1 MSLIDYARVST
12 AEVRQVLDR
21 RLAALNVAGCP
32 RVFEDHASG
41 AVYSLIK
48 TAKANGLESYAYLRY
63 VFTEMPKAP
72 ALVDVEA
79 LLSTRLDPSRLAN
92 ASTSLETS

>member
-1 MSLIDYARVST
+1 M
-12 AEVRQVLDR
+12 
-21 RLAALNVAGCP
+21 AGCQ

-41 AVYSLIK
+41 AVYSPIE
-48 TAKANGLESYAYLRY
+48 TAKANALESHAYLRY

-72 ALVDVEA
+72 DLGDVEA
-79 LLSTRLDPSRLAN
+79 LLPTRLDTSPLAN